1 VLIQGFSIRSIA
13 VRASGTAAVAT
24 DEYFN
29 LVALL
34 LPGNGTNG
42 AQNNTFLDSSTN
54 NFTVTRNGNTTQGTF
69 SPFSQTGWSGYFDG
83 TGDYLSTP
91 NAAALRLGAGDF
103 TVEAWIYPN
112 RLTNTYSQGICGTY
126 GYVSTQDRGWLFYL
140 DAAGYLQLIMYGSAG
155 AGFTLTSSTLT
166 TINTWSHVA
175 ATRSGTTVRLFL
187 NGVQVA
193 SGTSSKDEDYTVVDF
208 NVATSRT
215 DNLSP
220 ATGNPGT
227 SFQGSISNL
236 RLVKGT
242 AVYTSAFTPPTAP
255 LTAISGTSIL
265 TCQSNRFIDNST
277 NAFALTVNGNTSVE
291 AFAPFD
297 PTAAYDIT
305 TIGGS
310 GYFDG
315 TGDYLSVA
323 DNAAL
328 DLGSSDFTIEAWIY
342 MRESDNYTI
351 YAKRATSAIYGGI
364 LFIIDTA
371 GGPVVYATF
380 NGSSWGLEMTGYS
393 RTCNLYSWNHV
404 ALTRS
409 GSTWTTWVNGV
420 AAQTGTNSGT
430 VPDNT
435 AAMTI
440 LAGAANGDF
449 IGGPG
454 YLSSWRLVK
463 GTAVYTAA
471 FTPPTAPVTAIA
483 NTSLLLN
490 YTNAGITDA
499 TAKNVLETVGNAGI
513 STTQSKWGGS
523 AMAFDGSGDYLTF
536 PITPLITSLGP
547 TYTIEA
553 WIYLANTTGVKT
565 IYSTS
570 IANVA
575 NYAYF
580 IFYVNGSSLGF
591 YTRAATG
598 GAETGIVAGTLSA
611 NTWTHVAISVNS
623 NSGRLYVN
631 GIQVGST
638 TTINTTTFTPVYNT
652 IGADIL
658 QGYNFNGYINDLRI
672 TPGVARY
679 TANFTAPITAFPT
692 Q

>member
-1 VLIQGFSIRSIA
+1 MLIQGFRIRSIA
-13 VRASGTAAVAT
+13 VRASGAAVAT

-42 AQNNTFLDSSTN
+42 AQNNTFVDSSTN

-83 TGDYLSTP
+83 SGDYFTLAD
-91 NAAALRLGAGDF
+91 NAALQMGASNFTIEGWFYPLNYTGTDKAIMVHRPVTTARGLVLAFSQTTGTPYILAGDSD
-103 TVEAWIYPN
+103 
-112 RLTNTYSQGICGTY
+112 NTSWNL
-126 GYVSTQDRGWLFYL
+126 S
-140 DAAGYLQLIMYGSAG
+140 
-155 AGFTLTSSTLT
+155 LTSSTAATL
-166 TINTWSHVA
+166 NEWNHVA
-175 ATRSGTTVRLFL
+175 FTRNSSNWNIWL
-187 NGVQVA
+187 NGVSVA
-193 SGTSSKDEDYTVVDF
+193 SGTASFTVDDSSTLFLFAASDGGASF
-208 NVATSRT
+208 
-215 DNLSP
+215 
-220 ATGNPGT
+220 PG
-227 SFQGSISNL
+227 FISNF
-236 RLVKGT
+236 RMIKGT

-255 LTAISGTSIL
+255 LTAISGTSLL
-265 TCQSNRFIDNST
+265 TCQSNRFIDNSS
-277 NAFALTVNGNTSVE
+277 NAFAITVAGNTSVQS
-291 AFAPFD
+291 FAPFD
-297 PTAAYDIT
+297 PTAAYAAST
-305 TIGGS
+305 VGGS
-310 GYFDG
+310 AYFDG
-315 TGDYLSVA
+315 TGDYLDIA
-323 DNAAL
+323 HNTNL
-328 DLGSSDFTIEAWIY
+328 TFPGDFTVEFWAY
-342 MRESDNYTI
+342 PTSGSGVREWYSKGYGFQLYSN
-351 YAKRATSAIYGGI
+351 AT
-364 LFIIDTA
+364 
-371 GGPVVYATF
+371 
-380 NGSSWGLEMTGYS
+380 SWGL
-393 RTCNLYSWNHV
+393 
-404 ALTRS
+404 ALSANNSSSYFLNASFGTLVPDQWQHIVVTRS
-409 GSTWTTWVNGV
+409 GNSYVGFVNGV
-420 AAQTGTNSGT
+420 ATTLGTSASASSTGTDVLRIGDWSG
-430 VPDNT
+430 
-435 AAMTI
+435 
-440 LAGAANGDF
+440 GS
-449 IGGPG
+449 G
-454 YLSSWRLVK
+454 YPVVGYISNVRFVQ
-463 GTAVYTAA
+463 GTAVYGTSN
-471 FTPPTAPVTAIA
+471 FTPPTAPVSAIS
-483 NTSLLLN
+483 NTQLLLN